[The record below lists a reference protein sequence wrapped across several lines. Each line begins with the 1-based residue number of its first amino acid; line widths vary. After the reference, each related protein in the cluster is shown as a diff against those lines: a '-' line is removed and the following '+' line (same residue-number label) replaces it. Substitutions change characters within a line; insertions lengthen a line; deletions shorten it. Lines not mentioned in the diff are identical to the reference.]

1 MSVARVPVL
10 KEGGNAAFTGPALIV
25 TVVLWVSAH
34 MLLKAVRKE
43 KKDIEMIR
51 PIASV
56 IWDKVKLY

>member
-1 MSVARVPVL
+1 MSMARVPVL
-10 KEGGNAAFTGPALIV
+10 KEGGNAAFTGPALVV

-34 MLLKAVRKE
+34 MLKAVRKE